1 MISEN
6 MIFIDYILI
15 FPNWMLLQTKENS
28 IVLFPTLCFSYFIVK
43 RNKNKGNIGLQKF
56 KSDHDKTYS
65 GNWCPTQGNIYGN
78 KKKNLIIRKAL
89 V

>member
-1 MISEN
+1 

-43 RNKNKGNIGLQKF
+43 INKNKGNIGLKNSNQTMIK
-56 KSDHDKTYS
+56 H
-65 GNWCPTQGNIYGN
+65 TQENDVLHREIYMEIR
-78 KKKNLIIRKAL
+78 KKDLIIRKAL